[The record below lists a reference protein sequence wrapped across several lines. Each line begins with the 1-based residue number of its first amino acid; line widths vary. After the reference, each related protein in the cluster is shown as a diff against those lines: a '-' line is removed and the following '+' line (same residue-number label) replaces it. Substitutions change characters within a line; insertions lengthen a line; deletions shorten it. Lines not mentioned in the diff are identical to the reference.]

1 MPAPDAYRLKQAKG
15 LDRRRRG
22 LPLPARLLLVLALA
36 GLGGAVFLTAGGGLG
51 TLGGA
56 LSTSLSKFFDKI
68 VATPEPSASEVLAAA
83 APVVATPSEPYTN
96 LATVDLQI
104 TVPVVTVGNTAARL
118 RVYLTL
124 EGQAPAVI
132 KEVPI
137 GSTVRMIVPVDLTP
151 GRNDFHATIA
161 EAGIESEPSPVVTF
175 ILDTD
180 PPKIVLTS
188 PNDGGTVNRPTA
200 VIVGTTQPR
209 TTLLARNA
217 TNGQSFS
224 GVAGSDGAFS
234 LNLPLEPGANAIT
247 IDGRDPAGNMGELA
261 LSVVRGS
268 GKLTATLTSSA
279 YRIATSSLPV
289 SLQLSVLVLDPDG
302 QPITG
307 AAITFTLTVPGI
319 PPVSKD
325 AVTGGDGRAT
335 FSTTLPS
342 GVTVGNGIATAF
354 VTTTDY
360 GTTSAAKTINVV
372 N

>member
-36 GLGGAVFLTAGGGLG
+36 GLGGAVFLTAGGGIG
-51 TLGGA
+51 TLAGA
-56 LSTSLSKFFDKI
+56 LSTSVSGFFDKI
-68 VATPEPSASEVLAAA
+68 VATPEPSASEVLAAD

-96 LATVDLQI
+96 LTTVDLKI
-104 TVPVVTVGNTAARL
+104 TVPVVTVGNPLARL
-118 RVYLTL
+118 RIYLTL
-124 EGQAPAVI
+124 EGQEPAVI
-132 KEVPI
+132 AEVPI
-137 GSTVRMIVPVDLTP
+137 GSTVRMIVPVELTP

-161 EAGIESEPSPVVTF
+161 EAGVESEPSPIVTF

-188 PNDGGTVNRPTA
+188 PKDGGTVNRPTA
-200 VIVGTTQPR
+200 VLVGTTQPR
-209 TTLLARNA
+209 TTLLARNS

-224 GVAGSDGAFS
+224 GVAGTDGTFS
-234 LNLPLEPGANAIT
+234 LALPLEPGANAIT
-247 IDGRDPAGNMGELA
+247 ISGRDPAGNMGELA
-261 LSVVRGS
+261 LTVVRGS

-289 SLQLSVLVLDPDG
+289 SLQLSVLVIDPDG

-325 AVTGGDGRAT
+325 TVTGGDGRAT
-335 FSTTLPS
+335 FSTTLPK
-342 GVTVGNGIATAF
+342 GVTVGNGIATVF

-372 N
+372 K